1 MEDGFRVD
9 LGFFEGPLDLLLF
22 LVKKEELSIWEVPLT
37 KITDEYLK
45 YLEEKKFIN
54 PSREAD
60 FLLMAS
66 ILIHLKSSRLLPKV
80 KLEEGEED
88 EEYALR
94 ERIETYGI
102 IKSYAEALKRLEES
116 VNILRRGRWEELGVE
131 TIWEFPSLYE
141 IAKAFIEVAK
151 RKEREDSLPY
161 RERKISI
168 EEKISE
174 LLEILKIKESL
185 KLFEYLEN
193 ASSIEEIIV
202 TFLAVLEMIRNGFI
216 LARQRKE
223 FGEIEIRLQRKGLNE
238 RRTYAQ
244 RIN

>member
-1 MEDGFRVD
+1 MEDGFKVD

-22 LVKKEELSIWEVPLT
+22 LVKKEELSIWEVSLT
-37 KITDEYLK
+37 KITHEYLK

-66 ILIHLKSSRLLPKV
+66 ILTHLKSSRLLPRV

-102 IKSYAEALKRLEES
+102 IKNFAEALKRLEES
-116 VNILRRGRWEELGVE
+116 VNILRKGRVEEIEEE

-151 RKEREDSLPY
+151 RKEREESIPY
-161 RERKISI
+161 RERKIAI
-168 EEKISE
+168 EEKIAE
-174 LLEILKIKESL
+174 LLKILKISGTL
-185 KLFEYLEN
+185 KLIEYLEN
-193 ASSIEEIIV
+193 SRSIEEIIV

-216 LARQRKE
+216 IARQRKE
-223 FGEIEIRLQRKGLNE
+223 FGEIEIKLQRKGANE
-238 RRTYAQ
+238 RRAYA
-244 RIN
+244 

>member
-1 MEDGFRVD
+1 MEEGFRVD

-22 LVKKEELSIWEVPLT
+22 LVKKEELSIWEISLA

-45 YLEEKKFIN
+45 YLEKREFIN

-66 ILIHLKSSRLLPKV
+66 ILIHLKSFRLLPKI

-88 EEYALR
+88 EEYAFR

-102 IKSYAEALKRLEES
+102 IKNFAFALKRLEES
-116 VNILRRGRWEELGVE
+116 VNILRKGKFEVIEEEALWE
-131 TIWEFPSLYE
+131 IPSLYE

-151 RKEREDSLPY
+151 RKEEDESIPY

-174 LLEILKIKESL
+174 LLNILKNEKIL
-185 KLFEYLEN
+185 RLLQYLEN
-193 ASSIEEIIV
+193 SKSIEEIIV
-202 TFLAVLEMIRNGFI
+202 TFLAVLEMIRSGQI
-216 LARQRKE
+216 LARQKKE
-223 FGEIEIRLQRKGLNE
+223 FGEIEIKLHRKYSNE
-238 RRTYAQ
+238 RRVYA
-244 RIN
+244 

>member
-1 MEDGFRVD
+1 MEDGFKVD

-22 LVKKEELSIWEVPLT
+22 LVKKEELSIWEVSLT
-37 KITDEYLK
+37 KITEEYLK

-60 FLLMAS
+60 FLLIAS
-66 ILIHLKSSRLLPKV
+66 ILIHLKSSRLLPKI

-88 EEYALR
+88 EEFALR

-102 IKSYAEALKRLEES
+102 IKNYAEALKRLEES
-116 VNILRRGRWEELGVE
+116 VNILRRGKGEEIGAE

-151 RKEREDSLPY
+151 RKEREESIPY

-174 LLEILKIKESL
+174 LLSILKMSGSL
-185 KLFEYLEN
+185 KLLEYLEN
-193 ASSIEEIIV
+193 LNSLEEIIV
-202 TFLAVLEMIRNGFI
+202 TFLAILEMIRSGFI
-216 LARQRKE
+216 TAKQKKE
-223 FGEIEIRLQRKGLNE
+223 FGEIEIRLQRKGINE
-238 RRTYAQ
+238 RRAYA
-244 RIN
+244 

>member
-1 MEDGFRVD
+1 MEDGFRID

-22 LVKKEELSIWEVPLT
+22 LVKKEEVSIWEISLT
-37 KITDEYLK
+37 KITDEYLR

-66 ILIHLKSSRLLPKV
+66 ILIHLKSSRLLPKI

-94 ERIETYGI
+94 DRIETYGI
-102 IKSYAEALKRLEES
+102 IKNFAFALKKLEES
-116 VNILRRGRWEELGVE
+116 VNIIRKGKVEEFE
-131 TIWEFPSLYE
+131 KQIIIEFPSLYD

-151 RKEREDSLPY
+151 RKEQEESIPY
-161 RERKISI
+161 RERKVSI

-174 LLEILKIKESL
+174 LLSVLRIENKIKL
-185 KLFEYLEN
+185 LEYLEN
-193 ASSIEEIIV
+193 SKSIEEIIV
-202 TFLAVLEMIRNGFI
+202 TFLAVLELIRRGI
-216 LARQRKE
+216 IIAIQRRE
-223 FGEIEIRLQRKGLNE
+223 FGEIEIKLWRKGSKE
-238 RRTYAQ
+238 RRDYAQ